1 MDIPD
6 FRYLETIIFTSVFS
20 VFGIY
25 HLLSFFV
32 LKYKVLLYYF
42 ILIFGLTLH
51 WSLYFFLG
59 GSFGSTAS
67 IIADKA
73 SLTTAMIS
81 TLGLLLFTKNYLSIE
96 KDAFPNLYRTYKVF
110 VGIVGSLPILHITNN
125 LTTRIEWLND
135 FFVLFAAIMSMASMF
150 LNIFSGF
157 RLFHAHKLNRYYL
170 YSYTPILLA
179 AILYIGTW
187 FLKRHFDFY
196 TYPIILTTSILVT
209 IQLILFSLIIGFK
222 YKAIESE
229 HLKLQ
234 LNANQMLINEVDK
247 QTKNLQLA
255 KKTLEDQ
262 NEELE
267 KVNQLKNKLFSLLTH
282 DVRAPLNNF
291 IAIIE
296 LIQSNLTDKELQPI
310 LEKLKNEISDK
321 VSMVNGLLQ
330 WSHKQLDGME
340 LDKSLCDLK
349 SIFSSIKHEFA
360 RMAQDKD
367 IDIELQVLH
376 PTLLMDA
383 NMLKVVLRNLVSN
396 AIKFTQN
403 GQKVILWSQS
413 NATCVE
419 IGVRDFG
426 VGMQSDWFE
435 RLGHDDRPEIR
446 TGTKGEKG
454 TGFGLVIAKDFVE
467 MNGGKL
473 ICESE
478 IGKGTNFIL
487 RFKDTAIGH
496 VQDREVPGPD
506 TRKGE

>member
-1 MDIPD
+1 M
-6 FRYLETIIFTSVFS
+6 
-20 VFGIY
+20 
-25 HLLSFFV
+25 
-32 LKYKVLLYYF
+32 
-42 ILIFGLTLH
+42 
-51 WSLYFFLG
+51 
-59 GSFGSTAS
+59 
-67 IIADKA
+67 
-73 SLTTAMIS
+73 
-81 TLGLLLFTKNYLSIE
+81 
-96 KDAFPNLYRTYKVF
+96 
-110 VGIVGSLPILHITNN
+110 
-125 LTTRIEWLND
+125 
-135 FFVLFAAIMSMASMF
+135 
-150 LNIFSGF
+150 
-157 RLFHAHKLNRYYL
+157 
-170 YSYTPILLA
+170 
-179 AILYIGTW
+179 
-187 FLKRHFDFY
+187 
-196 TYPIILTTSILVT
+196 TSILVT
-209 IQLILFSLIIGFK
+209 VQLILFSLIIGFK

-229 HLKLQ
+229 HLNLQ
-234 LNANQMLINEVDK
+234 LNANQMLKNEVDK

-296 LIQSNLTDKELQPI
+296 LIQSNLTDRELQPI
-310 LEKLKNEISDK
+310 LENLKNEISDK

-340 LDKSLCDLK
+340 LDKSLCELK
-349 SIFSSIKHEFA
+349 SIFSAIRHEFA
-360 RMAQDKD
+360 RMARDKD

-376 PTLLMDA
+376 PTLLMDV

-396 AIKFTQN
+396 AIKFTRN

-426 VGMQSDWFE
+426 IGMQNDWLE
-435 RLGHDDRPEIR
+435 RLGHDDRPETR
-446 TGTKGEKG
+446 TGTQGEKG

-467 MNGGKL
+467 MNGGIL

-487 RFKDTAIGH
+487 RFKDTAIGN
-496 VQDREVPGPD
+496 VQDRKVPGPD
-506 TRKGE
+506 TGKGE